1 MKKDYTWKKN
11 HREAPNYLKAT
22 CKFFYTNAE
31 LLTCLSSLPGGFYS
45 DSVGYVAKSCKR
57 CPNGSFV
64 EFHKTPGKRQQDC
77 KSCPLGK
84 L

>member
-1 MKKDYTWKKN
+1 MKKDYTRKKKTL
-11 HREAPNYLKAT
+11 HYLKAT
-22 CKFFYTNAE
+22 YIVFSTNAE
-31 LLTCLSSLPGGFYS
+31 LLTSLSSLPGGFYS

-64 EFHKTPGKRQQDC
+64 AFHKTPGKQQQDC